1 MLDNPSRVLTEPTMI
16 SGPVGE
22 LESIVDI
29 PEATTGS
36 HVAVVCHPH
45 PLQGGTMT
53 NKVVHVLAKSFNSL
67 EIPTVRFNYR
77 GVGKSVGDYAEGIG
91 ETADAVAA
99 IDWAL
104 SRWPQAS
111 LYLSGF
117 SFGGA
122 VAIRAATE
130 RSADRLI
137 TVAPAVDRVEVPSE
151 RLPHCPWL
159 VIQGDQ
165 DDVVDPSKVQSWLSA
180 QSFARSPE
188 LVMLGGVG
196 HYFHG
201 RLNELKSV
209 VVEWLKK
216 KQGDGVTA

>member
-1 MLDNPSRVLTEPTMI
+1 MLDSSSRVLTESVAI

-29 PEATTGS
+29 PEATAGS

-77 GVGKSVGDYAEGIG
+77 GVGKSVGGYAEGIG

-130 RSADRLI
+130 RSVDRLI

-165 DDVVDPSKVQSWLSA
+165 DDVVDPSSVQNWLRA

-188 LVMLGGVG
+188 LVMLSGVG
-196 HYFHG
+196 HFFHG

-216 KQGDGVTA
+216 GDG